1 MRAILRGQR
10 AIKAKGVVL
19 EDDTVVP
26 FDVKI
31 LAYIPRKV
39 DRDEYVKVYQDYILE
54 AVLKNQLKK
63 TDLAVF
69 LWFLSSNDWGNDW
82 IHVDYDE
89 LAQELGVRKETV
101 QRAIRRL
108 VDANLLIQY
117 KPREKLFRLNPKY
130 VYKGGVVSKDQDIDF

>member
-1 MRAILRGQR
+1 MRTIFRGQR
-10 AIKAKGVVL
+10 SLKAKGVVL
-19 EDDTVVP
+19 EDGTVIP

-39 DRDEYVKVYQDYILE
+39 DRDKYVKVYQDYILE

-69 LWFLSSNDWGNDW
+69 AWFLSFNDWGNDW

-117 KPREKLFRLNPKY
+117 KPREKLFRLNPRY
-130 VYKGGVVSKDQDIDF
+130 VYKGGVVGKSEDIDF

>member
-10 AIKAKGVVL
+10 VLKAKGVVL
-19 EDDTVVP
+19 EDDTVIP

-39 DRDEYVKVYQDYILE
+39 DRDGYVKVYQDFILE
-54 AVLKNQLKK
+54 AVLKNRLKK
-63 TDLAVF
+63 SDLAV
-69 LWFLSSNDWGNDW
+69 LMWFFSHNDWGNDW
-82 IHVDYDE
+82 IYVDYE
-89 LAQELGVRKETV
+89 GLAQELGMAKISVKRS
-101 QRAIRRL
+101 IRNL

-130 VYKGGVVSKDQDIDF
+130 VYKGGVVGKEKDIDF

>member
-1 MRAILRGQR
+1 MRTILKGQR
-10 AIKAKGVVL
+10 SLKAKGVVL
-19 EDDTVVP
+19 EDDTVIP

-31 LAYIPRKV
+31 IAYIPRKV
-39 DRDEYVKVYQDYILE
+39 DRDKYVKVYQDYILE
-54 AVLKNQLKK
+54 AVLRNQLKK

-69 LWFLSSNDWGNDW
+69 MWFLAFNDWGNDW

-89 LAQELGVRKETV
+89 LSQELGVHPDTIRKS
-101 QRAIRRL
+101 IKKL

>member
-1 MRAILRGQR
+1 MRTILKGQR

-19 EDDTVVP
+19 EDDTILP
-26 FDVKI
+26 FDIKV

-39 DRDEYVKVYQDYILE
+39 DRDKYVKVYQDYILE

-69 LWFLSSNDWGNDW
+69 MWFLSYNDWGNDW

-89 LAQELGVRKETV
+89 LAQELGVAKISIK
-101 QRAIRRL
+101 RAIRKL
-108 VDANLLIQY
+108 VDANLLMQY
-117 KPREKLFRLNPKY
+117 KPREKLFRLNPRY
-130 VYKGGVVSKDQDIDF
+130 VYKGGVVGKEQDIDF